1 MTHET
6 RSSLGEEEL
15 ILACLQSSFIQ
26 LKEPNLTSDE
36 FRVDKYQFQNDN
48 IQLQKTKKYQSANAN
63 TNQV

>member
-1 MTHET
+1 MTHKI

-15 ILACLQSSFIQ
+15 ILACFQSSFIQ

-36 FRVDKYQFQNDN
+36 FRVDKYKFQNDN
-48 IQLQKTKKYQSANAN
+48 IQLQKTKNYQSTNAN